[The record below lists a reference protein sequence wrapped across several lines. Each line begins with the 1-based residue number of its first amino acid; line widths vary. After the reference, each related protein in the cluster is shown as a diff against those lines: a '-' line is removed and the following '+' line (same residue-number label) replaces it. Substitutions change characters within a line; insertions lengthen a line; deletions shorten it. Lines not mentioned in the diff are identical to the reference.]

1 MTHCCA
7 YIPLNQIKLSNRV
20 INQYQF
26 AYQIFICE
34 LTATQVCIALDNKAD
49 NIRNLDQSR

>member
-1 MTHCCA
+1 MD
-7 YIPLNQIKLSNRV
+7 YIDLISNRV
-20 INQYQF
+20 INQQF
-26 AYQIFICE
+26 TYQIFICE

>member
-20 INQYQF
+20 INQQF
-26 AYQIFICE
+26 TYQIFICE